1 MVLKFPKQS
10 YRNKDMEEKKFDLN
24 SIIGFVLIGAIFIWM
39 LYLQQPTEEEIAAE
53 EAKIEAAAKEATLAE
68 QAKETDV
75 TLTKAVQ
82 EITSVAATDSL
93 GYVQLQNKLGSFAY
107 SGTLPSA
114 TEATTVIE
122 NDVLS
127 LTVSNRGGYVI
138 EARLKQHTT
147 YDSIPVYLVK
157 DGNSTLNFQFSAE
170 NRLLNTEVLYFEPSL
185 TQNGDNQVLTM
196 RLKASNNAFLEYR
209 YELLPGEYMTNF
221 SIKTQGLES
230 VLNTSQPMYLDWKL
244 KGYRHAKSIS
254 YENRYSRL
262 TYEYEGDKHSK
273 LSPTGEDQEVEV
285 DVNWLNFRQHFF
297 SSMLLTDTPFKEVT
311 LLSED
316 LVQDEEVDTVYT
328 KNYGAK
334 ILIEPKSGAVAQNMN
349 LYFGPTDYKIF
360 KKYERNLDEAMPLGW
375 GIFGMINKFL
385 IIPLFGFLSGFLPAG
400 IAIIVL
406 TILLKLALSPVQYKQ
421 YLAQAKMKILK
432 PEIDAIK
439 EKFGDNKMK
448 IQQET
453 MKLQNIAG
461 ASPLKGCL
469 PAILQIPVFYALFTF
484 FPTAFDLRQKS
495 FLWADDLSS
504 YDTIAE
510 LPFHIPFYGDHVSLF
525 PILASI
531 AIFIYMTMTMG
542 QSMQAQQQPG
552 MPNMKFLMYLSPVFM
567 LVFFNNYASGLS
579 LYYFISNLITIGI
592 MLVIKNVILDED
604 KIHAQIQVNKSKPKK
619 QNKFQKKMATM
630 MEQAEAQKKAQQ
642 KKK

>member
-1 MVLKFPKQS
+1 
-10 YRNKDMEEKKFDLN
+10 MEEKKFDLN
-24 SIIGFVLIGAIFIWM
+24 SLIGFLLIGGILIWM
-39 LYLQQPTEEEIAAE
+39 LYLNKPTEEELAAE
-53 EAKIEAAAKEATLAE
+53 EAKKEAAAIEKEATQIAE
-68 QAKETDV
+68 KTT
-75 TLTKAVQ
+75 TLTEATQ
-82 EITSVAATDSL
+82 QLAAASPTDSL
-93 GYVQLQNKLGSFAY
+93 GLQQLKNRLGSFAY

-127 LTVSNRGGYVI
+127 LTVSNKGGYI
-138 EARLKQHTT
+138 TEARLKNHTT
-147 YDSIPVYLVK
+147 YDSIPVYLIK
-157 DGNSTLNFQFSAE
+157 DGNASLNFQFSAE
-170 NRLLNTEVLYFEPSL
+170 NRLLNTQDLYFEPSL
-185 TQNGDNQVLTM
+185 SKNGENQVLTM
-196 RLKASNNAFLEYR
+196 RLKTAPNSYIEYR
-209 YELLPGEYMTNF
+209 YELLPGQYMTNF
-221 SIKTQGLES
+221 SLKSQGLDG
-230 VLNTSQPMYLDWKL
+230 VLNTTQPMYLDWKL

-254 YENRYSRL
+254 YENRYTRL
-262 TYEYEGDKHSK
+262 TYEYEGSKHSK
-273 LSPTGEDQEVEV
+273 LSPAGEDEETET
-285 DVNWLNFRQHFF
+285 DVSWMNFRQHFF
-297 SSMLLTDTPFKEVT
+297 SSMLLTDTPFKKVDLT
-311 LLSED
+311 SID
-316 LVQDEEVDTVYT
+316 LVEDEEIDTVYT
-328 KNYGAK
+328 KQYGAK
-334 ILIEPKSGAVAQNMN
+334 MLLEPKAGGVDYTMNM
-349 LYFGPTDYKIF
+349 YYGPTDYQIF
-360 KKYERNLDEAMPLGW
+360 KTYDRNLDEAMPLGW
-375 GIFGMINKFL
+375 GIFGMINKFI
-385 IIPLFGFLSGFLPAG
+385 IIPLFGLLSGFLPAG

-406 TILLKLALSPVQYKQ
+406 TILIKLALSPVQYKQ
-421 YLAQAKMKILK
+421 FLAQAKMKVLK

-461 ASPLKGCL
+461 ASPIKGCL
-469 PAILQIPVFYALFTF
+469 PALLQIPVFYALFTF

-552 MPNMKFLMYLSPVFM
+552 MPNMKFLMYLSPLFM

-592 MLVIKNVILDED
+592 MLVIKNFILDED
-604 KIHAQIQVNKSKPKK
+604 KIHAQIQVNKQKPKK
-619 QNKFQKKMATM
+619 QNRFQKKMADM
-630 MEQAEAQKKAQQ
+630 MEQAEQQKKAG

>member
-1 MVLKFPKQS
+1 
-10 YRNKDMEEKKFDLN
+10 MENKKFDLN

-53 EAKIEAAAKEATLAE
+53 EAKIEAEAKAAKEATNI
-68 QAKETDV
+68 KEGDIN
-75 TLTKAVQ
+75 LTEATTGMTAV
-82 EITSVAATDSL
+82 SATDSL
-93 GYVQLQNKLGSFAY
+93 GLFNLQSRLGSFAY
-107 SGTLPSA
+107 SGTLASA
-114 TEATTVIE
+114 TDASTVIE

-127 LTVSNRGGYVI
+127 LTVSNKGGYVI

-147 YDSIPVYLVK
+147 YDSVPVYLVR

-170 NRLLNTEVLYFEPSL
+170 NRLLNTQELYFEPKLS
-185 TQNGDNQVLTM
+185 QNGDNQVLTM
-196 RLKASNNAFLEYR
+196 RLKSKDDAYLEYR
-209 YELLPGEYMTNF
+209 YELIPGEYMTNF
-221 SIKTQGLES
+221 SIKSQGLEN

-254 YENRYSRL
+254 YENRYTRL

-273 LSPTGEDQEVEV
+273 LSPTGEDQEVEIE
-285 DVNWLNFRQHFF
+285 VNWLNFRQHFF
-297 SSMLLTDTPFKEVT
+297 SSMLLTDASFKEVAF
-311 LLSED
+311 SSRD
-316 LVQDEEVDTVYT
+316 LVEDETIDTVYT
-328 KNYGAK
+328 KQYGAK
-334 ILIEPKSGAVAQNMN
+334 ILIEPKGGAIAQNMN
-349 LYFGPTDYKIF
+349 LYYGPTDYKIF
-360 KKYERNLDEAMPLGW
+360 KKYDRNLDEAMPLGW

-421 YLAQAKMKILK
+421 YLAQAKMKVLK

-439 EKFGDNKMK
+439 EKHGDNKMK
-448 IQQET
+448 VQQET

-504 YDTIAE
+504 YDTIYQFPAG
-510 LPFHIPFYGDHVSLF
+510 FSIPFYGDHVSLF
-525 PILASI
+525 PILASL
-531 AIFIYMTMTMG
+531 AIFWYMTMTMG

-552 MPNMKFLMYLSPVFM
+552 MPNMKILMYLSPLFM

-579 LYYFISNLITIGI
+579 LYYFVSNLITIGI
-592 MLVIKNVILDED
+592 MLVIKNMIIDEE
-604 KIHAQIQVNKSKPKK
+604 KIKAQIIVNKAKPKK

-630 MEQAEAQKKAQQ
+630 MEQAEEQKKIQ
-642 KKK
+642 KKKK